1 MYQSSHM
8 ARNLISGRGVKHF
21 IIAPMQGWHKHT
33 QIKKCPRLQFFDAQ
47 HVYLDPF
54 TSGSNSTNQKLRL
67 RYSIDSQFQ
76 MLQWRVKK
84 SEKMLRMVNNR
95 QVFKG
100 SGMFLCALKREYS
113 WDCFFAMKSEK
124 GYNREVT
131 KHHSVDDCMIHGS
144 VWCAY
149 LVAETDVETRGNA
162 SATEMSSTKPTAVD
176 WCRVLLELFL
186 AKLVSQMEWVYIAI
200 DMHSAASCGKQ
211 SCIRV
216 Y

>member
-21 IIAPMQGWHKHT
+21 MIAPMQGWHTHT
-33 QIKKCPRLQFFDAQ
+33 HKSRNAHGYSFLMHNMCIWILSQVAQTRQTKSCVCATPLIRNFKCCSGEWKNQKKCC
-47 HVYLDPF
+47 
-54 TSGSNSTNQKLRL
+54 GWSTTVKCSKDQGCFYVHWNVNILETVF
-67 RYSIDSQFQ
+67 S
-76 MLQWRVKK
+76 QWRTKK
-84 SEKMLRMVNNR
+84 
-95 QVFKG
+95 
-100 SGMFLCALKREYS
+100 
-113 WDCFFAMKSEK
+113 
-124 GYNREVT
+124 YNREVT

>member
-21 IIAPMQGWHKHT
+21 IIAPMQGWHTH
-33 QIKKCPRLQFFDAQ
+33 
-47 HVYLDPF
+47 
-54 TSGSNSTNQKLRL
+54 TNQKMPTVTVFWCTTCVFGSFHKWLKL
-67 RYSIDSQFQ
+67 DKPKVAFALLHWFAISNVAGEWKNQKKCCGWSTTVKCSKDQGCFYVHWNVNILETVFS
-76 MLQWRVKK
+76 QWRAKK
-84 SEKMLRMVNNR
+84 
-95 QVFKG
+95 
-100 SGMFLCALKREYS
+100 
-113 WDCFFAMKSEK
+113 
-124 GYNREVT
+124 YNREVT